1 MIWIQGTVHFV
12 QWNINQNLTNFFD
25 VDRARCDKMSA
36 SNHGLVGPS
45 NPSTTPHPSTPSK
58 SRTGSN
64 ASQGPPTLRRDRSPS
79 FRTPPSTPSRGIN
92 RSNAPLPTPAT
103 PRQRKDNA
111 LLRLRGI
118 KTRMHGNLS
127 LDSICTR
134 LIAELSLLYTPDD
147 WQVHLIQRIFQ
158 GYDSIFCAGTGYGKS
173 LVFEGLAI
181 LGGAGKL
188 VIVISPLKALE
199 RDQVCYLLSNFQLL
213 KFYGRQSKLRRRVLK
228 S

>member
-1 MIWIQGTVHFV
+1 M
-12 QWNINQNLTNFFD
+12 
-25 VDRARCDKMSA
+25 
-36 SNHGLVGPS
+36 
-45 NPSTTPHPSTPSK
+45 
-58 SRTGSN
+58 
-64 ASQGPPTLRRDRSPS
+64 SQGPPTPCRDRSPS

-92 RSNAPLPTPAT
+92 HSNALLPTPAT

-111 LLRLRGI
+111 LLHLRGI
-118 KTRMHGNLS
+118 KTRMPGNLS
-127 LDSICTR
+127 LDSICAR

-147 WQVHLIQRIFQ
+147 WQVHLIWRIFQ
-158 GYDSIFCAGTGYGKS
+158 GYDSIFCMGTGYGKS